1 MSKKRTDDED
11 HVLYYYTCITE
22 CDRTQRPERGMYM
35 YKN

>member
-11 HVLYYYTCITE
+11 HVLYYFMCIIE
-22 CDRTQRPERGMYM
+22 CDGTQRPEWDVYM